1 MINFE
6 FKKSLGQNFLND
18 ENIIDKIVKYSEIDK
33 DTLVIE
39 IGPGAGA
46 LSKKTIPLSGYT
58 ILYEIDTRL
67 KDILNNVLKD
77 NDNYE
82 IIFNDVLKQDIKS
95 DISKFNYEK
104 VYVVANLPYYITTPI
119 ISKIIDEISPDKIVV
134 MIQEEV
140 ADRLCASV
148 GNKDYAMIT
157 VALGSRYD
165 IKKLFRVSRHCF
177 TPAPNVDSAVIS
189 LDKHNK
195 YEICDK
201 VVFDK
206 LICDAFKY
214 KRKNLRNN
222 LKGYDLSKIEE
233 ILIKYNHSLSDRAE
247 VIPVELFVKIANSLN
262 DI

>member
-6 FKKSLGQNFLND
+6 FKKSLGQNFLHD

-67 KDILNNVLKD
+67 KDILDGVL
-77 NDNYE
+77 NQYDNYE
-82 IIFNDVLKQDIKS
+82 IIFNDVLKQDIGK
-95 DISKFNYEK
+95 DISRFNYKK

-119 ISKIIDEISPDKIVV
+119 ITKVIDEISPDKIVI

-140 ADRLCASV
+140 ADRLSASV
-148 GNKDYAMIT
+148 GSRDYGMIT
-157 VALGSRYD
+157 VALGAFYD
-165 IKKLFRVSRHCF
+165 IRKLFRVGRNCF
-177 TPAPNVDSAVIS
+177 KPAPNVDSAVIS

-195 YEICDK
+195 YNINDK
-201 VVFDK
+201 DKFDK
-206 LICDAFKY
+206 LIKDAFKF

-222 LKGYDLSKIEE
+222 LTGYDLELIGN
-233 ILIKYNHSLSDRAE
+233 ILSENGFSLGDRAE
-247 VIPVELFVKIANSLN
+247 LIPVSLFVDIANKLQ
-262 DI
+262 